1 MLLHP
6 IQNGTGLVQ
15 CKQLYGAYFCSNSK
29 NKSVVNFEF
38 NLFFGN
44 CIVFAVFCCIRP
56 FVFFLVGSILSSRLL
71 RDRSH
76 SFSTQILNCYVVYCR
91 CFHSHATKSYTHN
104 ASSVLFIYLSLIV
117 SATRTTFHFLPIK
130 QQCFS
135 YSSCWLCV
143 SLCTDALLST
153 LFVYILFVFL
163 FMLLFLVFFFLLY
176 LFRSLSVCFSRNA
189 CILSVVA
196 VAVCYCTC
204 FVCFY
209 FLYVFSREHD

>member
-130 QQCFS
+130 QQFLVILLVGCVCPFAPTLFFPLFS
-135 YSSCWLCV
+135 YI
-143 SLCTDALLST
+143 
-153 LFVYILFVFL
+153 FY
-163 FMLLFLVFFFLLY
+163 LY
-176 LFRSLSVCFSRNA
+176 FCL
-189 CILSVVA
+189 
-196 VAVCYCTC
+196 CYC
-204 FVCFY
+204 F
-209 FLYVFSREHD
+209 

>member
-15 CKQLYGAYFCSNSK
+15 CKPLYGAYFCSNSK

-76 SFSTQILNCYVVYCR
+76 SFSTQILNRYEVYCC
-91 CFHSHATKSYTHN
+91 CFHSHATKSYTHS
-104 ASSVLFIYLSLIV
+104 ASSVLFIYLTLIV

-143 SLCTDALLST
+143 CPFAPT
-153 LFVYILFVFL
+153 LFFPLFSFI
-163 FMLLFLVFFFLLY
+163 FYLY
-176 LFRSLSVCFSRNA
+176 FCLYYCF
-189 CILSVVA
+189 
-196 VAVCYCTC
+196 
-204 FVCFY
+204 
-209 FLYVFSREHD
+209 